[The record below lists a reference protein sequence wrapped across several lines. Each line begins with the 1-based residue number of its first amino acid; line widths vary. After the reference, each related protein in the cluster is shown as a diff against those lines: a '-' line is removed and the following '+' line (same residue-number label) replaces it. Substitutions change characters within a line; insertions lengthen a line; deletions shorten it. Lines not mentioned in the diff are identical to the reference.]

1 MDWPFTEVE
10 KHALEAQSLPSFP
23 INLGEIRRTVEALLS
38 QFGRNGIFE
47 EYNHVSGASY
57 SRNARE
63 HHRPVS
69 YQANEWRGEPST

>member
-47 EYNHVSGASY
+47 EYI
-57 SRNARE
+57 
-63 HHRPVS
+63 
-69 YQANEWRGEPST
+69 Q